1 MNAPLVVVQGD
12 LLLPTLYPLAG
23 MPNAIYGEEWTLT
36 IARPALTEYEIP
48 FYAARFLTAYISPL
62 SLPNE
67 RFPYTPA
74 SLWGKFRRNDEML
87 QTAQHTL
94 AAESFLAEPPAPEP
108 APFAFEPFTAPDD
121 RMVRTQP
128 AHDRRKQ
135 VAGGA
140 IALACAAFIAW
151 ALFGTRIGHQNPEA
165 QPAVVALKETPVNK
179 PAAVAAAPSVTPSG
193 SAAVAGA
200 SSASSS
206 SSAQASAQPSVV
218 ASSKPSIVAAVASP
232 PTVAASD
239 SVTSSANATPQA
251 RTTTVASKATAR
263 AKSPVVQTK
272 PQVVAQT
279 TERERLKAHT
289 KSKRSAVANREARS
303 YEVAQR
309 RHGHEYQGT
318 PVYRSSGFD
327 APLASPGR
335 RSQPRDDMRT
345 GSSSSSGSSLSV
357 AEMYNMLAHSAV
369 LDDNSGAT
377 RQTVRATSLAAPRSG
392 SGDSSNWSSD
402 LNQRRVTDPGSQFL
416 K

>member
-1 MNAPLVVVQGD
+1 
-12 LLLPTLYPLAG
+12 
-23 MPNAIYGEEWTLT
+23 MPSAVYGEEWTLT
-36 IARPALTEYEIP
+36 SARPALTEYEIP
-48 FYAARFLTAYISPL
+48 FYAARFLTAYVSPL

-67 RFPYTPA
+67 RLPYTPA
-74 SLWGKFRRNDEML
+74 NLWGQFRRTDETL
-87 QTAQHTL
+87 QTAPNTL

-193 SAAVAGA
+193 SSAVAAVAAA

-218 ASSKPSIVAAVASP
+218 ASSKPVIGAAVASP

-279 TERERLKAHT
+279 TERERVKAHT

-335 RSQPRDDMRT
+335 RSQTRDDMRT
-345 GSSSSSGSSLSV
+345 GSSGSSSSSLSV